1 MEWIRRADLGRKD
14 RQMKRTRPPK
24 IAERILAILSFSK
37 NIGILGDTEEEYR
50 IILSEEGRFRANI
63 WYVRQIILPLP
74 FLILSTVY
82 WSYEMFKNYLKIALR
97 NIRRHKSFS
106 FINIAGLVMGM
117 TVCLFLIQ
125 LIRYELSYDGFHQDA
140 DRIYRIVDRSSS
152 RTQASLS
159 KALVEMFPEVEQA
172 GRVMFFEGF
181 LHIEDSLI
189 QEQRIYFVDPEIME
203 IFSFPLEHGYD
214 REALSEPFAVLITR
228 RAASQ
233 YFGTNDPVGKI
244 FSFNNRFDFHV
255 KGILKEIPENAHFR
269 FDFVASMSTLKS
281 SIGQD
286 FLMGWGSREF
296 FTYFRLAENA
306 DPAALAN
313 KFDILKEKYGLERP
327 EYHLQSLKKIHVG
340 GNLQADM
347 AMNTDIKYVTILGVI
362 SIFILLMAC
371 LNYINLSTAQAS
383 KRLKEIGLRKV
394 LGSSRGNIIR
404 QFLGES
410 LLTAILA
417 MVLSLSSFFLLL
429 PVMNQFW
436 NRSLSINIFQDPVAT
451 FLLFCVPLV
460 VGYTAGIF
468 PALYFSALSPVML
481 ARGKMKIHGKRRLRN
496 GLIVF
501 QFVITVFLL
510 IGSFIIDDQLQYLK
524 KKSSNAYGEPIVMI
538 TLNDQRIRR
547 NHIPFKDA
555 LLQHP
560 GIVEATASFNLPF
573 MITTG
578 SWCSWP
584 GQIEDDRFIIRH
596 SCVEHNFVD
605 FYQIDLIEGRNFS
618 EEFSTDEA
626 NAVLINATAARLM
639 GGENVIGRTIT
650 TSSLLQNATVVG
662 ILEDFHFKPLT
673 QRIEP
678 LTLTLLKDKG
688 LFAGVNFLA
697 VKMDPHQIPEILA
710 FIEETWQDFAP
721 EYPLVFNF
729 MNDRIEALYRQET
742 KVGEGIRMLTI
753 IEIFLACLGLF
764 GLSLFTAEQKTKEIG
779 LRKVLGASSHSL
791 VFMLFRELIRW
802 IVFASLI
809 AFPLA
814 WYVMYRWLQNFE
826 YHTEIEWTSFAL
838 STLMVLLVSILTMG
852 YHLVRASRAN
862 PIDTL
867 RFE

>member
-1 MEWIRRADLGRKD
+1 
-14 RQMKRTRPPK
+14 MKRNKPPK
-24 IAERILAILSFSK
+24 FAERILSIISFSRK
-37 NIGILGDTEEEYR
+37 TGILGDAEEEYCM
-50 IILSEEGRFRANI
+50 ILAEKGLFKADMWYI
-63 WYVRQIILPLP
+63 WQILKPLP
-74 FLILSTVY
+74 FLILSTLY

-97 NIRRHKSFS
+97 NLKRNKVYS
-106 FINIAGLVMGM
+106 FINIAGLVVGM

-172 GRVMFFEGF
+172 GRVIFFEGF
-181 LHIEDSLI
+181 MRIEDALF
-189 QEQRIYFVDPEIME
+189 QNKRIYFADPEIME
-203 IFSFPLEHGYD
+203 IFSFPAEHGFDY
-214 REALSEPFAVLITR
+214 EALSEPFAVLITR

-233 YFGTNDPVGKI
+233 YFGTDDPVGKT
-244 FSFNNRFDFHV
+244 FSFGNSLDFHV
-255 KGILKEIPENAHFR
+255 KGVLKNIPENAHFR

-281 SIGQD
+281 IIGQD
-286 FLMGWGSREF
+286 FLTGWGSREF

-306 DPAALAN
+306 DPGALAD
-313 KFDILKEKYGLERP
+313 KFDILKDKYGLERP
-327 EYHLQSLKKIHVG
+327 EFHLQSLKKIHIG

-347 AMNTDIKYVTILGVI
+347 AVNTDIKYVTILGVI
-362 SIFILLMAC
+362 SVFILLMAC

-383 KRLKEIGLRKV
+383 RRLKEIGLRKV
-394 LGSSRGNIIR
+394 LGSTRGNIIK
-404 QFLGES
+404 QFLGEA

-417 MVLSLSSFFLLL
+417 MGLSISIFFLLL

-436 NRSLSINIFQDPVAT
+436 NRSLSFNVFQDPVAT
-451 FLLFCVPLV
+451 FLLFCFPLV
-460 VGYTAGIF
+460 VVCTAGF
-468 PALYFSALSPVML
+468 FLAFYFSTLSPVML
-481 ARGKMKIHGKRRLRN
+481 ARGKMKRQAKGRLRS

-510 IGSFIIDDQLQYLK
+510 IGSFIIGDQLQYLK

-547 NHIPFKDA
+547 NHDPFKDA

-560 GIVEATASFNLPF
+560 AILEATASFNLPF

-596 SCVEHNFVD
+596 SCVEHNFID
-605 FYQIDLIEGRNFS
+605 FYQIGLIEGRNFS
-618 EEFSTDEA
+618 REFSTDEKS
-626 NAVLINATAARLM
+626 AVLINEMAARLM
-639 GGENVIGRTIT
+639 GGKDMVGRTIT
-650 TSSLLQNATVVG
+650 SSLFQNATVVG
-662 ILEDFHFKPLT
+662 ILEDFHFKPLH

-678 LTLTLLKDKG
+678 LALTLLKDEG
-688 LFAGVNFLA
+688 RFAGVNYLA
-697 VKMDPHQIPEILA
+697 IKIDPYLIPEILDYLG
-710 FIEETWQDFAP
+710 ETWQNFAP
-721 EYPLVFNF
+721 EYPLVYNF
-729 MNDRIEALYRQET
+729 MDDRIEALYRQET
-742 KVGEGIRMLTI
+742 RVGEGIRMLTV

-779 LRKVLGASSHSL
+779 VRKVLGASSYGL

-809 AFPLA
+809 AFPVA
-814 WYVMYRWLQNFE
+814 WYVMYRWLQHFE
-826 YHTEIEWTSFAL
+826 YHTEIGWTSFAV
-838 STLMVLLVSILTMG
+838 STLMVLLVSMLTMG

-862 PIDTL
+862 PVETL
-867 RFE
+867 RYQ